1 MVKISR
7 SLWLS
12 STVLFL
18 FIISETPAQIAI
30 ADNDNTRASKFV
42 DCALSIDAENLVG
55 LFQPMQDFE
64 LIDSRLSED
73 YLPVIE

>member
-1 MVKISR
+1 MIKISR
-7 SLWLS
+7 SPWLF
-12 STVLFL
+12 STALFL

-42 DCALSIDAENLVG
+42 DCAMSSDAENPVELY
-55 LFQPMQDFE
+55 QPLQDFE